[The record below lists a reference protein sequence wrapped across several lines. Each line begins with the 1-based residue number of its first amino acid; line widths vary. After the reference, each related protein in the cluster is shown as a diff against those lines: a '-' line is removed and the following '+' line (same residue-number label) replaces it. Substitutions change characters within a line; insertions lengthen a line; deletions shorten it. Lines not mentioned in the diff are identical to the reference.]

1 MGVVV
6 RQGLKSTVVQFV
18 GVAVGVASTLF
29 LWPLALEVLGL
40 VQALVAAAMVI
51 APLATLGGA
60 NLAVRYYA
68 PFREPDAGRRGLL
81 TLSLAVVAAG
91 IALTVLAWPLVDE
104 WVARAYFPE
113 DLAKGRRYLVAV
125 PVMIAAIALMRV
137 LAQYTSNF
145 RRVVVPTI
153 LDQFAFKITLPAL
166 VLLFLAGAIGTRG
179 VVIGTLLHWGL
190 MTLGMVA
197 YLWHLGELR
206 LPRIDA
212 SLITEW
218 REMARYSVYSIT
230 AQLASNL
237 AFRIDQVMIPAYLGF
252 AAGGTYSIAMFVS
265 EVIAKPFAN
274 LRNVT
279 APIVAE
285 AWAEEDMAE
294 MQTLYRKSSDN
305 LLLIC
310 GYLFAG
316 IAVCYPGL
324 IGVASRGE
332 VLAQAFPAFL
342 VLGLSRVVDAGTS
355 INDLI
360 ITYSKRYTFNLVA
373 VVLLAGINLALN
385 VFLIPRYGFVG
396 AALATLT
403 SVTLANLAKVIFVG
417 LVWGLWPFG
426 KTSLEVVVALG
437 VAGAL
442 AWVLPL
448 TGYWWLD
455 SGLKGGLLTALLAG
469 YVWWRPPSKELRGL
483 MLGAWAR
490 VRGA

>member
-68 PFREPDAGRRGLL
+68 PFRDPDAGRRGLL
-81 TLSLAVVAAG
+81 TLSLAVAVAG
-91 IALTVLAWPLVDE
+91 IGITWLSWPLIDE
-104 WVARAYFPE
+104 WVAQVYFPD
-113 DLAKGRRYLVAV
+113 DLARGRRYLIAV

-166 VLLFLAGAIGTRG
+166 VLLFLAEVVGARG
-179 VVIGTLLHWGL
+179 VVIGTLLHFGL
-190 MTLGMVA
+190 TTLGMLA
-197 YLWHLGELR
+197 YLYHLGELR
-206 LPRIDA
+206 IPRIDG
-212 SLITEW
+212 SLLGEW
-218 REMARYSVYSIT
+218 GEMARFSAYSIT

-237 AFRIDQVMIPAYLGF
+237 AFRIDQLMIPAYLGF
-252 AAGGTYSIAMFVS
+252 AAGGQYLIALNVS

-279 APIVAE
+279 APIVSE
-285 AWAEEDMAE
+285 AWAKADLEE

-310 GYLFAG
+310 GYLYAG
-316 IAVCYPGL
+316 IAVCYPVL
-324 IGVASRGE
+324 IDVATRGE
-332 VLAQAFPAFL
+332 VLAQAFPAFI
-342 VLGLSRVVDAGTS
+342 VLGASRIVDSATS

-360 ITYSKRYTFNLVA
+360 ITYSRRYTFNLVA

-385 VFLIPRYGFVG
+385 VYLIPRYGFVG
-396 AALATLT
+396 AALATLV
-403 SVTLANLAKVIFVG
+403 SVTLSNLAKVVFVG
-417 LVWGLWPFG
+417 AVWGLWPFG
-426 KTSLEVVVALG
+426 KTTAEVAVALT
-437 VAGAL
+437 AATAL

-448 TGYWWLD
+448 TGYWPLD
-455 SGLKGGLLTALLAG
+455 LLLKGGLLTILLAA
-469 YVWWRPPSKELRGL
+469 YVWWRPPSEELRGL
-483 MLGAWAR
+483 M
-490 VRGA
+490 VRTFAMVRKN